1 MAMTRW
7 MDSWREAR
15 WDSASPP
22 APDGHPPFD
31 RLTPRHAGAD
41 THTRPRVPAHTCL
54 NGLSVDV
61 EEAFHASA
69 FEAETP
75 PERWPGLEQRADRHT
90 RQLLE
95 LFAQHQVHATF
106 FVLGWVAERQPAL
119 IRAISQ
125 AGHEVACH
133 GYAHRRVYLQT
144 PEVFRD
150 DIRRSRA
157 ILQDLSGQPVLG
169 YRAPTYSITRASL
182 WALDALID
190 AGFRYDSSI
199 FPVRHDRYGIPS
211 APRFPYRLMRAGGSL
226 VEIPPTS
233 LRLAGQ
239 NLPVAGGGYL
249 RLYPLAVTELALS
262 ILNRVEH
269 QPGFVYVHPWEVD
282 AEQPRLT
289 PNSLKW
295 WRHSVSIRRVPMK
308 LDRLLS
314 RHRFGPF
321 REVVPLA
328 GSAAGADESAL
339 PSVWL
344 ES

>member
-1 MAMTRW
+1 MSMTSW
-7 MDSWREAR
+7 MSSWRDVWR
-15 WDSASPP
+15 DSTDLAGQGLHALTGSHTPLHAP
-22 APDGHPPFD
+22 AQP
-31 RLTPRHAGAD
+31 
-41 THTRPRVPAHTCL
+41 CL

-69 FEAETP
+69 FETEQP
-75 PERWPGLEQRADRHT
+75 PECWPGLEQRADRYT
-90 RQLLE
+90 RQLLA
-95 LFAQHQVHATF
+95 LFAQHNVRATF

-119 IRAISQ
+119 IRAIAQ

-133 GYAHRRVYLQT
+133 GYAHRRVYLQS

-157 ILQDLSGQPVLG
+157 ILQDLSGQEVLG

-249 RLYPLAVTELALS
+249 RLYPLAVTDLALS

-269 QPGFVYVHPWEVD
+269 QPAFVYVHPWEVD

-289 PNSLKW
+289 PKALKW
-295 WRHSVSIRRVPMK
+295 WRHSVSIRQVPAK
-308 LDRLLS
+308 LDRLLA

-321 REVVPLA
+321 REVVPLE
-328 GSAAGADESAL
+328 GSTKGTNDASL
-339 PSVWL
+339 PDIWL